1 MLPNYWFY
9 IILNQE
15 KETNMKKKIVLL
27 AGGTGGHVFPAIAIS
42 EELIKKKIDHVFLTD
57 TRCENII
64 KDHKVDYKVIQS
76 SKFICL
82 IV

>member
-42 EELIKKKIDHVFLTD
+42 EELIKKK
-57 TRCENII
+57 N
-64 KDHKVDYKVIQS
+64 
-76 SKFICL
+76 
-82 IV
+82 